1 MSISIEA
8 LAMAGTDH
16 IEWGM
21 SFAEWERMDIGP
33 PPPYLYDD
41 EDCDFEQQH
50 HEEDKE
56 VVELKQI
63 DSSYH
68 SQDVL
73 IKGIEMAIMIAGIN
87 PKKLVVDDEIQ
98 MVDDEIQMQER
109 LRCV

>member
-41 EDCDFEQQH
+41 EDCDFKQH

-56 VVELKQI
+56 VVELKI

-73 IKGIEMAIMIAGIN
+73 IKGIEMAIMIVRVN
-87 PKKLVVDDEIQ
+87 PKQLV
-98 MVDDEIQMQER
+98 VDDEIQMQER
-109 LRCV
+109 PRCV